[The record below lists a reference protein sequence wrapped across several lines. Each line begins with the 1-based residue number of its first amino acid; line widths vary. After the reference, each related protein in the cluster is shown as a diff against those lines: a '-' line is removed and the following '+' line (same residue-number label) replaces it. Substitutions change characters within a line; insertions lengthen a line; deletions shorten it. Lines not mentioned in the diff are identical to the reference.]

1 MTHTNQTALDLDA
14 LEALAIAYECENANT
29 WYNAFEVAD
38 GITYE
43 PSVDFITNVSPTTIL
58 SLIQLARGA
67 QLSKGAT
74 ASMQECSDCNG
85 QGCTH
90 YPDGEWE
97 GKCAACSGTGIASP
111 SSPRPSKPVAWI
123 ATDLDGRADV
133 GLTKEEAKRRAGE
146 GCTEFIP
153 LYDVGSASAAGAG
166 SEQAPTFY
174 VDRFAISELSDGRF
188 KEVCASLYAEPDMG
202 REPVFLAAP
211 SSSASEHIPALPE
224 PDFMCGDCSAGE
236 SAYTADQMR
245 EYGQACARAAH
256 QAATNPTSGDISQ
269 SAPISTPAG
278 GPAKDEKAAA
288 ANAGSRVLMD
298 QWNAGAAL
306 LLFQEWKAYPLPE
319 FNADGNFDADW
330 LHREWVAFQAGLK
343 RRAAATSAGSLTTD
357 SIWSAHRK
365 LRACFR
371 RVHIQHGPRRC
382 CIAAESKS

>member
-1 MTHTNQTALDLDA
+1 
-14 LEALAIAYECENANT
+14 
-29 WYNAFEVAD
+29 
-38 GITYE
+38 
-43 PSVDFITNVSPTTIL
+43 
-58 SLIQLARGA
+58 
-67 QLSKGAT
+67 
-74 ASMQECSDCNG
+74 
-85 QGCTH
+85 
-90 YPDGEWE
+90 
-97 GKCAACSGTGIASP
+97 
-111 SSPRPSKPVAWI
+111 VAWI

-133 GLTKEEAKRRAGE
+133 GLTKEEAQATSRRRLHRVHPALRCRLGQRSR
-146 GCTEFIP
+146 CR
-153 LYDVGSASAAGAG
+153 

-188 KEVCASLYAEPDMG
+188 KEVCASLYAEPDM
-202 REPVFLAAP
+202 AASLYFSP
-211 SSSASEHIPALPE
+211 PHRAAASEHIPALPE

-319 FNADGNFDADW
+319 FNADGNFDAD
-330 LHREWVAFQAGLK
+330 L
-343 RRAAATSAGSLTTD
+343 AA
-357 SIWSAHRK
+357 
-365 LRACFR
+365 
-371 RVHIQHGPRRC
+371 P
-382 CIAAESKS
+382 